1 MFAVISKEEDRT
13 QPLRSRKP
21 SVRSKLQQ
29 ASAEQ
34 KQPAAK
40 KNDLEL

>member
-1 MFAVISKEEDRT
+1 MFDVISKEEDRT

-29 ASAEQ
+29 AAEAQ

-40 KNDLEL
+40 SREPER